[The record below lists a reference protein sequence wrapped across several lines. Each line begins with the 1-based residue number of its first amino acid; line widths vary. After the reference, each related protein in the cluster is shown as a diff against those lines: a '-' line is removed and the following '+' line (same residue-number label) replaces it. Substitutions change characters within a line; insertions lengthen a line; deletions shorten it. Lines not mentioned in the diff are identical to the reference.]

1 MLVSVRCRLGGAET
15 CIPSE
20 EEVVEVSSNILWFFL
35 GCCGLLVDSFWFIF
49 RSMGDV
55 GHVLHKSGPW
65 LAVFGGLADEVVA
78 LGVACGLEA
87 EVDIHPIKT
96 DG

>member
-1 MLVSVRCRLGGAET
+1 
-15 CIPSE
+15 
-20 EEVVEVSSNILWFFL
+20 
-35 GCCGLLVDSFWFIF
+35 
-49 RSMGDV
+49 MGDV